1 MIDEQLRILK
11 FMNEMTKR
19 TDTNAFA
26 QKVGLTSAQLM
37 HHMHELVK
45 PGYLKKVGEGGFAI
59 TEKGKKI
66 LKAITPLQHDLKFHF
81 YITVGQPTNLYAI
94 SVKEFRDHVIKVD
107 EASVEFHVY
116 RGDFENWFHTAVGD
130 KAFAEE
136 LAKLKKKNLHGEEL
150 RKALAKA
157 IEAEFSF

>member
-1 MIDEQLRILK
+1 MIDEQFRILK
-11 FMNEMTKR
+11 FMNEMTTR

-37 HHMHELVK
+37 QHMQELVK
-45 PGYLKKVGEGGFAI
+45 LGYLKKVGEGFAI

-66 LKAITPLQHDLKFHF
+66 LKTTKPLSENVKFHF
-81 YITVGQPTNLYAI
+81 YVAVGEPTNLYAI
-94 SVKEFRDHVIKVD
+94 SVKEFRDHVLEVNA
-107 EASVEFHVY
+107 ASLEFHVY
-116 RGDFENWFHTAVGD
+116 RSDFENWFLTAVGD

-136 LAKLKKKNLHGEEL
+136 LSKLKKKNLHGEEL

-157 IEAEFSF
+157 LEAEFSS